1 MSPRNMAFVLALVFT
16 LSPLAI
22 DMYLPAFTAI
32 AADLAVSTQD
42 IAITISIYI
51 LGFSSGQFLGGP
63 LSDYHG
69 RRRVML
75 SGLAV
80 FCASSLVLAMA
91 TKIEIFW
98 LFRFIQALGGGVAAV
113 VVPAVIRDHTEGQEA
128 ARLFTLIGLITII
141 APAIAPALGTALF
154 MLNGWRMIFFAL
166 AGFTALVFF
175 VAARQL
181 LKLVAP
187 PPPSASETLWQRY
200 RHVLSNSVAM
210 RYLLA
215 QGLVLGVMMT
225 FLANASLVYMEKYGV
240 NESVFSALF
249 AGNIVVMAGFN
260 RLNNLMLK
268 RIPAGRIVV
277 PAIGLQSVA
286 AVGLLAITGFA
297 PPLWAVV
304 PLVMLAVGVM
314 SCVMGNGQAC
324 ALDFFP
330 HHSGVAAALMG
341 SGQFLIAAMVS
352 GISTQFHSELI
363 WPMSVTMAAAS
374 LLALV
379 IVPSYETWR
388 DRRGAQ
394 VEAAESR
401 LSPT

>member
-1 MSPRNMAFVLALVFT
+1 MPSRSMAFVLALVFT

-32 AADLAVSTQD
+32 ATDLAVSTQD

-51 LGFSSGQFLGGP
+51 LGFSLGQFVGGP
-63 LSDYHG
+63 LSDYYG

-75 SGLAV
+75 LGLVV
-80 FCASSLVLAMA
+80 FCASSLVLGVAG
-91 TKIEIFW
+91 EIRLFW
-98 LFRFIQALGGGVAAV
+98 MFRFVQAMGGGIAAV

-154 MLNGWRMIFFAL
+154 MLSGWRAIFFAL
-166 AGFTALVFF
+166 AGFTAVVFLV
-175 VAARQL
+175 AGHQL
-181 LKLVAP
+181 RKLVAP
-187 PPPSASETLWQRY
+187 APPATSERLWQRY
-200 RHVLSNSVAM
+200 RHVLSNTVAM

-225 FLANASLVYMEKYGV
+225 FLANSSLVYMEKYGV
-240 NESVFSALF
+240 NESVFSILF
-249 AGNIVVMAGFN
+249 AANIVTMAMFN
-260 RLNNLMLK
+260 RLNSVLLK
-268 RIPAGRIVV
+268 SIPAGRIVV
-277 PAIGLQSVA
+277 PAIALQSTA
-286 AVGLLAITGFA
+286 AVALLAVTGFA
-297 PPLWAVV
+297 PPLGLVV
-304 PLVMLAVGVM
+304 PLVMLSVGIM

-352 GISTQFHSELI
+352 AISTQFQSDLM
-363 WPMSVTMAAAS
+363 WPMSATMAGAS
-374 LLALV
+374 LLALL
-379 IVPSYETWR
+379 IVPSYRTWR
-388 DRRGAQ
+388 TRREEMERATEQ
-394 VEAAESR
+394 PLPA
-401 LSPT
+401 

>member
-1 MSPRNMAFVLALVFT
+1 MPSRSMAFVLALVFT

-32 AADLAVSTQD
+32 ATDLSVSTQD

-51 LGFSSGQFLGGP
+51 LGFSLGQFLGGP

-75 SGLAV
+75 LGLAV
-80 FCASSLVLAMA
+80 FCASSLVLGVAS
-91 TKIEIFW
+91 EIRLFW
-98 LFRFIQALGGGVAAV
+98 LFRFVQAMGGGIAAV

-154 MLNGWRMIFFAL
+154 MLSGWRAIFFAL
-166 AGFTALVFF
+166 AGFTALVFL
-175 VAARQL
+175 VAGHHLR
-181 LKLVAP
+181 KLVAP
-187 PPPSASETLWQRY
+187 APLPTSEKLWQRY
-200 RHVLSNSVAM
+200 RYVLSNTVAM

-225 FLANASLVYMEKYGV
+225 FLANSSLVYMEKYGV
-240 NESVFSALF
+240 NESVFSVLF
-249 AGNIVVMAGFN
+249 AANIVTMAVFN
-260 RLNNLMLK
+260 RLNSVLLK
-268 RIPAGRIVV
+268 SIPAGRIVV
-277 PAIGLQSVA
+277 PAIALQSTA
-286 AVGLLAITGFA
+286 AVTLLLVTGFA
-297 PPLWAVV
+297 PPLWLVV
-304 PLVMLAVGVM
+304 PLVMLSVGVM

-330 HHSGVAAALMG
+330 NHSGVAAALMG

-352 GISTQFHSELI
+352 AISTQFHSDLM
-363 WPMSVTMAAAS
+363 WPMSATMAGAS
-374 LLALV
+374 LLALL
-379 IVPSYETWR
+379 IVPSYRTWR
-388 DRRGAQ
+388 SRRDAMGSATEQ
-394 VEAAESR
+394 PLPA
-401 LSPT
+401 

>member
-1 MSPRNMAFVLALVFT
+1 MPSRSMAFVLALVFT

-32 AADLAVSTQD
+32 ATDLSVSTQD

-51 LGFSSGQFLGGP
+51 LGFSLGQFLGGP

-75 SGLAV
+75 LGLAV
-80 FCASSLVLAMA
+80 FCASSLVLGVAS
-91 TKIEIFW
+91 EIRLFW
-98 LFRFIQALGGGVAAV
+98 LFRFVQAMGGGIAAV

-154 MLNGWRMIFFAL
+154 MLSGWRAIFFAL
-166 AGFTALVFF
+166 AGFTALVFL
-175 VAARQL
+175 VAGHHLR
-181 LKLVAP
+181 KLVAP
-187 PPPSASETLWQRY
+187 APLPTSEKLWQRY
-200 RHVLSNSVAM
+200 RYVLSNTVAM

-225 FLANASLVYMEKYGV
+225 FLANSSLVYMEKYGV
-240 NESVFSALF
+240 NESVFSVLF
-249 AGNIVVMAGFN
+249 AANIVTMAVFN
-260 RLNNLMLK
+260 RLNSVLLK
-268 RIPAGRIVV
+268 SIPAGRIVV
-277 PAIGLQSVA
+277 PAIALQSTA
-286 AVGLLAITGFA
+286 AVTLLLVTGFA
-297 PPLWAVV
+297 PPLWLVV
-304 PLVMLAVGVM
+304 PLVMLSVGVM

-330 HHSGVAAALMG
+330 NHSGVAAALMG

-352 GISTQFHSELI
+352 AISTQFHSDLM
-363 WPMSVTMAAAS
+363 WPMSTTMAGAS
-374 LLALV
+374 LLALL
-379 IVPSYETWR
+379 IVPSYRTWR
-388 DRRGAQ
+388 SRRDAMGSATEQ
-394 VEAAESR
+394 PLPA
-401 LSPT
+401 

>member
-1 MSPRNMAFVLALVFT
+1 MPSRSMAFVLALVFT

-22 DMYLPAFTAI
+22 DMYLPTFTAI
-32 AADLAVSTQD
+32 AADLSVATQD

-51 LGFSSGQFLGGP
+51 LGFSLGQFLGGP
-63 LSDYHG
+63 LSDYQG
-69 RRRVML
+69 RRRVIL
-75 SGLAV
+75 FGLAV
-80 FCASSLVLAMA
+80 FCASSLVLAM
-91 TKIEIFW
+91 TSEIRLFW
-98 LFRFIQALGGGVAAV
+98 LFRFIQAMGGGMAAV

-154 MLNGWRMIFFAL
+154 MLSGWRAVFFAL
-166 AGFTALVFF
+166 AGFAALVFL
-175 VAARQL
+175 VAGRQL

-187 PPPSASETLWQRY
+187 PRPVVSESLWQRY

-225 FLANASLVYMEKYGV
+225 FLANSSLVYMEKYGV
-240 NESVFSALF
+240 SESVFSILF
-249 AGNIVVMAGFN
+249 AANIVVMAVCN
-260 RLNNLMLK
+260 RLNSLLLK
-268 RIPAGRIVV
+268 TVPAGRIVV
-277 PAIGLQSVA
+277 PAIGLQSA
-286 AVGLLAITGFA
+286 ATLALLAITGFA
-297 PPLWAVV
+297 PPLWLIV
-304 PLVMLAVGVM
+304 PLVMLSVGIM

-352 GISTQFHSELI
+352 GISTLFHSELI
-363 WPMSVTMAAAS
+363 WPMSATMAGAS
-374 LLALV
+374 LLALL
-379 IVPSYETWR
+379 IVPSYTTWR
-388 DRRGAQ
+388 RRLDAQ
-394 VEAAESR
+394 LEVMDSE